1 MPSDACRIRRDTM
14 NPINVIMEHKPCFK
28 LCQAKA
34 EKIIR
39 LSERE
44 FERFLQSPMEYQNF
58 IKENVDLMRQNER
71 GVYHCLL
78 VTGDNHRDGIL
89 VEADGYDYARYA
101 SYVPDAAA
109 FLYDSLSEMGYRLAF
124 LVEQFITK
132 GLDAAQ
138 EGYWEVSFDE
148 IREQSGLKLGENPFL
163 QELMADMIAE
173 RPDAAEV
180 CIRGDCFGIRYR
192 LEQIHERQKE
202 KIAEHA
208 CPEEKRQR
216 LGDLIRSGIP
226 ADTYLVHESDVG
238 FVPVGRIGSA
248 DLDSGVLAG
257 YADLLDARIA
267 AKRQGSYGQEIEL
280 EGVPAER
287 LEAFDRFLSSS
298 FAKRQEMEYEVF
310 ARELEAIRPCSGDAA
325 AVWYEWAKEL
335 EGYDKAGEPKVPGKT
350 AEVFLNEF
358 MCRFRAIRERHG
370 DKVAGEMVSL
380 AEHRSCIF
388 PWEMERAAEHL
399 AAGGG
404 VQDILPMS
412 TEGLLEGCPDRGQEE
427 TPIQSM

>member
-1 MPSDACRIRRDTM
+1 M

-34 EKIIR
+34 EKTIR
-39 LSERE
+39 LSEKE
-44 FERFLQSPMEYQNF
+44 FEKFLQSPMECQDF
-58 IKENVDLMRQNER
+58 IKGNVDLMRQDES

-78 VTGDNHRDGIL
+78 VTGENRRDGVL

-109 FLYDSLSEMGYRLAF
+109 FAYDSLSEMGYRLAF
-124 LVEQFITK
+124 LVEQSVTK

-148 IREQSGLKLGENPFL
+148 IREQSGLELGENPFL
-163 QELMADMIAE
+163 QELMADMITV
-173 RPDAAEV
+173 RPEVAEV
-180 CIRGDCFGIRYR
+180 CIWRDCFSVNYR
-192 LEQIHERQKE
+192 PEQIQERQKE
-202 KIAEHA
+202 ENAEHA
-208 CPEEKRQR
+208 CPEEKRQK

-238 FVPVGRIGSA
+238 FIPVGRVGSA

-287 LEAFDRFLSSS
+287 LAAFDRFLAGS
-298 FAKRQEMEYEVF
+298 FAERQEMEYEVF
-310 ARELEAIRPCSGDAA
+310 ARELETIRPCSGEAA
-325 AVWYEWAKEL
+325 AAWYEWAKEL
-335 EGYDKAGEPKVPGKT
+335 ERCDKAGEPQVPGKR
-350 AEVFLNEF
+350 AEVFLDEF
-358 MCRFRAIRERHG
+358 VRRFRAIRERHG
-370 DKVAGEMVSL
+370 DRVAGEMLSL
-380 AEHRSCIF
+380 AEHHSCIF

-404 VQDILPMS
+404 IQDILPMS
-412 TEGLLEGCPDRGQEE
+412 VEGILEGCPDKGQEE
-427 TPIQSM
+427 TPVQSM

>member
-1 MPSDACRIRRDTM
+1 M

-39 LSERE
+39 LSERK
-44 FERFLQSPMEYQNF
+44 FERFLKNPMEDQDF
-58 IKENVDLMRQNER
+58 IKENVDLMRQDES

-78 VTGDNHRDGIL
+78 VIGDNHRDGVL

-124 LVEQFITK
+124 LVDLFVTR
-132 GLDAAQ
+132 GLDTAQ
-138 EGYWEVSFDE
+138 EGYWEISFEE
-148 IREQSGLKLGENPFL
+148 IREQSGLELGENPFL
-163 QELMADMIAE
+163 QELMADMFCE
-173 RPDAAEV
+173 RPEVAGV
-180 CIRGDCFGIRYR
+180 CIREDCFGIRYR
-192 LEQIHERQKE
+192 LEQLQERQKE
-202 KIAEHA
+202 ETAEHA

-238 FVPVGRIGSA
+238 FVPVGRVGSA

-267 AKRQGSYGQEIEL
+267 AMRQGSYGQEIEL

-287 LEAFDRFLSSS
+287 LAAFDRFLAGS
-298 FAKRQEMEYEVF
+298 FAKGQGMGYEVF
-310 ARELEAIRPCSGDAA
+310 AGELEAIRPCSGEAA
-325 AVWYEWAKEL
+325 AAWYEWAKEL
-335 EGYDKAGEPKVPGKT
+335 EGYDMAGEPQVPGKR
-350 AEVFLNEF
+350 AEVFLDEF
-358 MCRFRAIRERHG
+358 VRRFRAIRERHG
-370 DKVAGEMVSL
+370 DRVAGEMVSL
-380 AEHRSCIF
+380 AEHHSCIF

-404 VQDILPMS
+404 IQDILPMS
-412 TEGLLEGCPDRGQEE
+412 VEGLLEGCPDQGQEG
-427 TPIQSM
+427 TPVQSM

>member
-1 MPSDACRIRRDTM
+1 M
-14 NPINVIMEHKPCFK
+14 NPINVVMEHKPCFK

-34 EKIIR
+34 EKAIR
-39 LSERE
+39 LSEKE
-44 FERFLQSPMEYQNF
+44 FEKFLQSPMECQDF
-58 IKENVDLMRQNER
+58 IKGNVDLMRQDES

-78 VTGDNHRDGIL
+78 VTGENHRDGVL

-109 FLYDSLSEMGYRLAF
+109 FAYDSLSEMGYRLAF
-124 LVEQFITK
+124 LVEQLVTK

-138 EGYWEVSFDE
+138 EGYWEMSFDE
-148 IREQSGLKLGENPFL
+148 IREQSGLEPGENPFL
-163 QELMADMIAE
+163 RELMADMIAE
-173 RPDAAEV
+173 RPEVAEV
-180 CIRGDCFGIRYR
+180 CIWRDCFSVNYR
-192 LEQIHERQKE
+192 PEQFQERQKE
-202 KIAEHA
+202 QTAEHA

-238 FVPVGRIGSA
+238 FVPVGRVDSA

-267 AKRQGSYGQEIEL
+267 AMRQGSYGQEIEL

-287 LEAFDRFLSSS
+287 LAAFDRFLAGS
-298 FAKRQEMEYEVF
+298 FAKGQGMGYGVF
-310 ARELEAIRPCSGDAA
+310 AGELEAIRPCSGEAA
-325 AVWYEWAKEL
+325 AAWYEWAKEL
-335 EGYDKAGEPKVPGKT
+335 EGYDMAGEPQVPGKR
-350 AEVFLNEF
+350 AEVFLDEF
-358 MCRFRAIRERHG
+358 VRRFRAIRERHG
-370 DKVAGEMVSL
+370 DRVAGEMVSL
-380 AEHRSCIF
+380 AEHHSCIF

-404 VQDILPMS
+404 IQDILPMS
-412 TEGLLEGCPDRGQEE
+412 VEGLLEGCPDQGQEE
-427 TPIQSM
+427 TPVQSM

>member
-1 MPSDACRIRRDTM
+1 M

-34 EKIIR
+34 EKTIR
-39 LSERE
+39 LSEKE
-44 FERFLQSPMEYQNF
+44 FEKFLQSPMECQDF
-58 IKENVDLMRQNER
+58 IKGNVDLMRQDES

-78 VTGDNHRDGIL
+78 VTGENRRDGVL

-109 FLYDSLSEMGYRLAF
+109 FAYDSLSEMGYRLAF
-124 LVEQFITK
+124 LVEQLVTK
-132 GLDAAQ
+132 GLAAAQ

-148 IREQSGLKLGENPFL
+148 IREQSGLEPGENPFL

-173 RPDAAEV
+173 RPEVAEV
-180 CIRGDCFGIRYR
+180 CIWRDCFSVNYR
-192 LEQIHERQKE
+192 PEQIQERQKE
-202 KIAEHA
+202 ENAEHA

-238 FVPVGRIGSA
+238 FIPVGRVGSA

-287 LEAFDRFLSSS
+287 LAAFDRFLAGS
-298 FAKRQEMEYEVF
+298 FAERQEMEYEVF
-310 ARELEAIRPCSGDAA
+310 ARELETIRPCSGEAA
-325 AVWYEWAKEL
+325 AAWYEWAKEL
-335 EGYDKAGEPKVPGKT
+335 ERCDKAGEPQVPGKR
-350 AEVFLNEF
+350 AEVFLDEF
-358 MCRFRAIRERHG
+358 VRRFRAIRERHG
-370 DKVAGEMVSL
+370 DRVAGEMLSL
-380 AEHRSCIF
+380 AEHHSCIF

-404 VQDILPMS
+404 IQDILPMS
-412 TEGLLEGCPDRGQEE
+412 VEGILEGCPDKGQEE
-427 TPIQSM
+427 TPVQSM

>member
-1 MPSDACRIRRDTM
+1 M

-34 EKIIR
+34 EKTIR
-39 LSERE
+39 LSEKE
-44 FERFLQSPMEYQNF
+44 FEQFLQNPMEYQDF
-58 IKENVDLMRQNER
+58 IKGNVDLMRQDER

-78 VTGDNHRDGIL
+78 VTGDNHRDGVL

-109 FLYDSLSEMGYRLAF
+109 LAYDSLSEMGYRLAF
-124 LVEQFITK
+124 LVEQLVTK
-132 GLDAAQ
+132 GLDSAQ

-148 IREQSGLKLGENPFL
+148 IREQTGLELGKNPFL

-173 RPDAAEV
+173 RPEVAEV
-180 CIRGDCFGIRYR
+180 CIWRDCFSVNYR
-192 LEQIHERQKE
+192 PEQIRERQKE
-202 KIAEHA
+202 EIAEHA

-238 FVPVGRIGSA
+238 FIPVGRVSAA
-248 DLDSGVLAG
+248 DLDSDVLAG
-257 YADLLDARIA
+257 YADLLDAKIVSM
-267 AKRQGSYGQEIEL
+267 RQGSYGQEIVL

-287 LEAFDRFLSSS
+287 LAEFDRFLAGS
-298 FAKRQEMEYEVF
+298 FAKGQGMEYEVF
-310 ARELEAIRPCSGDAA
+310 ARELEAIRPCSGEAA
-325 AVWYEWAKEL
+325 AAWYEWAKEL
-335 EGYDKAGEPKVPGKT
+335 ERCDKAGEPKVPGKK
-350 AEVFLNEF
+350 AEVFLDEF
-358 MCRFRAIRERHG
+358 VRRFRAIRERHG
-370 DKVAGEMVSL
+370 DRVAGEMVSL
-380 AEHRSCIF
+380 AEHHSCIF
-388 PWEMERAAEHL
+388 SWEMERAAEHL

-404 VQDILPMS
+404 IQDILPMS
-412 TEGLLEGCPDRGQEE
+412 VEGLLEGCPGRGQEE

>member
-1 MPSDACRIRRDTM
+1 M
-14 NPINVIMEHKPCFK
+14 NLVDVIMEHKPCFK
-28 LCQAKA
+28 LSRAKA
-34 EKIIR
+34 EKIIC
-39 LSERE
+39 LSEKE
-44 FERFLQSPMEYQNF
+44 FERFLQSPMEYQDF
-58 IKENVDLMRQNER
+58 IKRNVDLMRQDER

-109 FLYDSLSEMGYRLAF
+109 LAYDSLSEMGYRLAF
-124 LVEQFITK
+124 LVEQFVTK

-138 EGYWEVSFDE
+138 EGHWEVSFDE
-148 IREQSGLKLGENPFL
+148 IREQSGLEPGENPFL
-163 QELMADMIAE
+163 RELMANMFCE
-173 RPDAAEV
+173 RPEV
-180 CIRGDCFGIRYR
+180 GEVRIREDCFGIRYR
-192 LEQIHERQKE
+192 LEHIHERQKE

-257 YADLLDARIA
+257 HADLLDARIA
-267 AKRQGSYGQEIEL
+267 VKRQGSYGQEIEL

-298 FAKRQEMEYEVF
+298 FVKRQEMEYEVF

-325 AVWYEWAKEL
+325 AIWYEWAKEL

-350 AEVFLNEF
+350 AEVFLDEF
-358 MCRFRAIRERHG
+358 VCRFRAIRERHG

>member
-1 MPSDACRIRRDTM
+1 M

-34 EKIIR
+34 EKTIR
-39 LSERE
+39 LSEKE
-44 FERFLQSPMEYQNF
+44 FEKFLQSPMECQDF
-58 IKENVDLMRQNER
+58 IKGNVDLMRQDES

-78 VTGDNHRDGIL
+78 VTGENHRDGVL

-109 FLYDSLSEMGYRLAF
+109 FAYDSLSEMGYRLAF
-124 LVEQFITK
+124 LVEQSVTK

-148 IREQSGLKLGENPFL
+148 IREQSGLELGENPFL

-173 RPDAAEV
+173 RPEVAEV
-180 CIRGDCFGIRYR
+180 CIWRDCFSVNYR
-192 LEQIHERQKE
+192 PEQIQERQKE
-202 KIAEHA
+202 ENAEHA

-238 FVPVGRIGSA
+238 FIPVGRVGSA

-287 LEAFDRFLSSS
+287 LAAFDRFLAGS
-298 FAKRQEMEYEVF
+298 FAERQEMEYEVF
-310 ARELEAIRPCSGDAA
+310 ARELETIRPCSGEAA
-325 AVWYEWAKEL
+325 AAWYEWAKEL
-335 EGYDKAGEPKVPGKT
+335 ERCDKAGEPQVPGKR
-350 AEVFLNEF
+350 AEVFLDEF
-358 MCRFRAIRERHG
+358 VRRFRAIRERHG
-370 DKVAGEMVSL
+370 DRVAGEMLSL
-380 AEHRSCIF
+380 AEHHSCIF

-404 VQDILPMS
+404 IQDILPMS
-412 TEGLLEGCPDRGQEE
+412 VEGILEGCPDKGQEE
-427 TPIQSM
+427 TPVQSM

>member
-1 MPSDACRIRRDTM
+1 M
-14 NPINVIMEHKPCFK
+14 NPINVIMEHKPHFK
-28 LCQAKA
+28 FHPAKV

-44 FERFLQSPMEYQNF
+44 FEQFLQNPMEYQDF
-58 IKENVDLMRQNER
+58 IKGNVNLMRQDES

-78 VTGDNHRDGIL
+78 VTGENHRDGVL

-109 FLYDSLSEMGYRLAF
+109 FLYDSLSEMGYRLAL

-132 GLDAAQ
+132 GLDNEQ
-138 EGYWEVSFDE
+138 EGYWEVSFEE
-148 IREQSGLKLGENPFL
+148 IREQSGLELGENPFL

-173 RPDAAEV
+173 RPEVVEV
-180 CIRGDCFGIRYR
+180 CIRGDCFGIRYHP
-192 LEQIHERQKE
+192 EQIQERQKE
-202 KIAEHA
+202 EIAEHA

-238 FVPVGRIGSA
+238 FIPVGRVGSFF
-248 DLDSGVLAG
+248 
-257 YADLLDARIA
+257 
-267 AKRQGSYGQEIEL
+267 AKRQG
-280 EGVPAER
+280 
-287 LEAFDRFLSSS
+287 
-298 FAKRQEMEYEVF
+298 MEYEVF
-310 ARELEAIRPCSGDAA
+310 ARELEAIRPCSGEAA

-350 AEVFLNEF
+350 AEVFLDEF

-370 DKVAGEMVSL
+370 DRVAGEMVSL

-388 PWEMERAAEHL
+388 PWEMARAAEHL

-412 TEGLLEGCPDRGQEE
+412 VEGLLEGWPDIGQEE

>member
-1 MPSDACRIRRDTM
+1 M
-14 NPINVIMEHKPCFK
+14 NPINVVMEHKPCFK

-34 EKIIR
+34 EKTIR

-44 FERFLQSPMEYQNF
+44 FEQFLQSPMECQDF
-58 IKENVDLMRQNER
+58 IKGNVDLMRQDES

-78 VTGDNHRDGIL
+78 VTGENHRDGVL

-109 FLYDSLSEMGYRLAF
+109 FSYDSLSEMGYRLAL
-124 LVEQFITK
+124 LVEQSVTK
-132 GLDAAQ
+132 GLAAAQ
-138 EGYWEVSFDE
+138 EGHWEVSFDE
-148 IREQSGLKLGENPFL
+148 IREQSGLELGENPFL
-163 QELMADMIAE
+163 QELMADMFCE
-173 RPDAAEV
+173 RPEV
-180 CIRGDCFGIRYR
+180 AGVSIREDCFGIRYR
-192 LEQIHERQKE
+192 LEQLQEHQKE
-202 KIAEHA
+202 ETAEHA

-238 FVPVGRIGSA
+238 FVPVGRVDSA

-267 AKRQGSYGQEIEL
+267 AMRQGSYGQEIEL

-287 LEAFDRFLSSS
+287 LAAFDWFLAGS
-298 FAKRQEMEYEVF
+298 FAERQGMGYEVF
-310 ARELEAIRPCSGDAA
+310 ARELEAIRPCSGEAA
-325 AVWYEWAKEL
+325 AAWHEWAKEL
-335 EGYDKAGEPKVPGKT
+335 EGYDKAGEPQVPGKR
-350 AEVFLNEF
+350 AEVFLDEF
-358 MCRFRAIRERHG
+358 VRRFRAIWERHG
-370 DKVAGEMVSL
+370 DRVAGEVVSL
-380 AEHRSCIF
+380 AEHHSCIF

-404 VQDILPMS
+404 IQDILPMS
-412 TEGLLEGCPDRGQEE
+412 VEGLLEGCPDQGQEE
-427 TPIQSM
+427 TPVQSM